1 MQGISNRNTLNFQE
15 MKDQNTNT
23 FNRYKLEEKVQKRI
37 IENLMKRLEGWEDID
52 DKYSNEVLIK
62 RWMAVILALNNNDK
76 DTNKTAWEIYRN
88 KSLPHLE
95 FNGIGEVPISVRLQ
109 NESLPNFY
117 FNSIED
123 ARALTKLV
131 EERFLEEIWS
141 YSIFLNDCDGLSEK
155 EIMEKIEEPLS
166 NVSPGNLNL

>member
-88 KSLPHLE
+88 KSLPH
-95 FNGIGEVPISVRLQ
+95 FG
-109 NESLPNFY
+109 FT
-117 FNSIED
+117 SIED

-166 NVSPGNLNL
+166 YVSPGDLNI